1 MKKLFEFITYLF
13 YRYYNK
19 GSTKVIAYQS
29 ALIAVSF
36 IIFLNVFAI
45 LMFFNLDTSW
55 VSKIEQNFGKTVKLI
70 SGLFLI
76 LPQYIILR
84 YSLKK
89 EDVINKQVNLY
100 QIKRWNL
107 ILVIYIVFSVI
118 LLIFSIKINEGK
130 Y

>member
-1 MKKLFEFITYLF
+1 MKNLFELITHLF

-19 GSTKVIAYQS
+19 GSTRVIAYQS

-36 IIFLNVFAI
+36 LIFLNVFAV

-55 VSKIEQNFGKTVKLI
+55 VSKIEQNYGKTIKLI

-76 LPQYIILR
+76 LPQYVLLR

-89 EDVINKQVNLY
+89 EDVIKKHINLN
-100 QIKRWNL
+100 QIKRWNILL
-107 ILVIYIVFSVI
+107 IAYIVFSVL
-118 LLIFSIKINEGK
+118 LLIFSIKIN
-130 Y
+130 